1 MRDIVNSFKAYPAM
15 SLASAVVWGMVEF
28 VALQRALVTTRVK
41 PQA

>member
-28 VALQRALVTTRVK
+28 VALQRVLVTTRVK